1 MVELDPAAALAL
13 ALAIAKAE
21 AARKLARIQIR
32 LLRKQVELSEKYR
45 NIFAEQR
52 AFYRDNFRARIE
64 ASIRQ
69 YATHAQFTPDYVASY
84 GTAYGFMR
92 GLAFKSR
99 LIVFGSSNDTDIL
112 YNSYYGRKMRMYS
125 VGRPADPFLEYYIY
139 GQLDLS
145 KIDAAD
151 HLFRYEQ
158 YKENIYN
165 ARRFDRMTSVAEY
178 SNKHVVTAA
187 RDGASS
193 FGAVASA
200 LTAKGNFYGARA
212 NDLMYGAGNLLQN
225 TLGGLKNGTAPQSD
239 PLLYSKRME
248 NSTLSL
254 TYNLPDGREFRK

>member
-1 MVELDPAAALAL
+1 MVTVDPGSVALAALA
-13 ALAIAKAE
+13 AFRARIAYELGTIQVKLLKQQI
-21 AARKLARIQIR
+21 KLAEDY
-32 LLRKQVELSEKYR
+32 RK
-45 NIFAEQR
+45 IFAEQR

-99 LIVFGSSNDTDIL
+99 LITFGSTNDTDIL
-112 YNSYYGRKMRMYS
+112 YNSYYGRRMRMYS

-145 KIDAAD
+145 KVDAAD

-165 ARRFDRMTSVAEY
+165 ARRFDRMTAVAEY
-178 SNKHVVTAA
+178 SNKHVVAAA
-187 RDGASS
+187 RDGAAS

-212 NDLMYGAGNLLQN
+212 NDMMYGAGNLFQN
-225 TLGGLKNGTAPQSD
+225 SMANLKSGEAPQSAA
-239 PLLYSKRME
+239 LSYSQRME
-248 NSTLSL
+248 REVVSPVYTAS
-254 TYNLPDGREFRK
+254 DGRVMLK